1 MKKAHKA
8 GNAQIVVDA
17 LKRNDTKTLNRLYSI
32 NYWKIEALVLKNNG
46 TKAHAKD
53 VYQEAFLAVWQNV
66 KQDKFKPRSESSING
81 YLYSIA
87 KNKWMDIL
95 RSKGYRKTI
104 VESQMSHFEIK
115 DDENHGVDDKI
126 LKDKQL
132 EVVMQAF
139 KELEHACKNLL
150 LKFYFEK
157 KSIKKIANDLELDAA
172 STRNKKY
179 RCMQKLRQIALNIN

>member
-8 GNAQIVVDA
+8 GNAQKVVDA
-17 LKRNDTKTLNRLYSI
+17 LKRNDSKTLNRLYSI

-132 EVVMQAF
+132 EDVMQAF

-157 KSIKKIANDLELDAA
+157 KSMKNIANDLELDAA